1 MQRRWWTLLVSFGLR
16 TSTLPATCPSPFGAR
31 LLLSVR
37 AESSRRRYRTID

>member
-1 MQRRWWTLLVSFGLR
+1 MAALGLT
-16 TSTLPATCPSPFGAR
+16 TSTLPATCPSPFAAR